1 MKTWKT
7 LAAALALAVVAGCG
21 GGGGGGAD
29 GTPPPVAAN
38 ATPVANAGSAQ
49 SVVAG
54 SVVTLDGSRSTDAD
68 RDSLTFA
75 WTLTS
80 KPAGSSASLSGATSA
95 SPSFTA
101 DVAGTYTASLVVNDG
116 KASSRAMSRS
126 LLNRDR

>member
-29 GTPPPVAAN
+29 GTPP
-38 ATPVANAGSAQ
+38 PVANAGSAQ